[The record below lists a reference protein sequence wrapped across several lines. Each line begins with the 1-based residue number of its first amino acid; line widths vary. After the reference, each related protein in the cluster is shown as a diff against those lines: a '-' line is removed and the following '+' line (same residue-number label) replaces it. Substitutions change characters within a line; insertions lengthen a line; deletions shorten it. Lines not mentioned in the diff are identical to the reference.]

1 MPSESRRPPQSDRSH
16 QSHCQRD
23 PLWLCEWV
31 ALILR
36 SSPVYLIIH
45 KLETKHEDLISVCF
59 SLSLSVCFCVCLINF
74 FLFFVLAYI
83 LWVLKFLEKIV
94 GLFWR
99 FIVQD
104 LGCDISFPRLLK
116 SICHTRRGSYYGEV
130 TAYPWVGVNGN

>member
-1 MPSESRRPPQSDRSH
+1 M
-16 QSHCQRD
+16 
-23 PLWLCEWV
+23 
-31 ALILR
+31 
-36 SSPVYLIIH
+36 YLIIH

-130 TAYPWVGVNGN
+130 TAYPWVGLMATRCWCLSLERDEMLASSPYGDIVHTLLALIVKVWESV